1 MSSSPIATALPWVAS
16 LSSVQDAVARLL
28 ARRTHQHFI
37 GYLYVRKIA
46 GESGLEA
53 PVKPKWASLDEYL
66 RVEGGPHNRP
76 LLRPFWHGQRNAHQE
91 WMNENLAGSFAPSSI
106 RTSPTNPLSSV
117 VTIDPEG
124 NYTLR
129 NNHAENALQHLL
141 LGQPMSVVPLAL
153 FLYRNRGIWSTDSP
167 TIEILVQ
174 CFRDD
179 FGYSSADHDQE
190 FRTLYSLDPSW
201 SGDIF
206 EPLPLPVDRIDES
219 ERIPGHL
226 TERTIR
232 HLTAADLGLDLTTA
246 KTNVGSSVSDPAAI
260 AADELMPI
268 PKSDQL
274 YIRLL
279 GLLEHYGGVVF
290 VGPSG
295 TGKSYYARRIALALA
310 DGDPNRYR
318 FVQFHPSYQYEDFV
332 EGFRPNSAGTGFTLT
347 ESHFLQLCRAA
358 IDNDKQRHV
367 LVIDELS
374 RGDPGRVFGEALTY
388 LELSKRGMPFHL
400 ASGKELE
407 IPRNLLILATM
418 NDLDYGADQVDA
430 AFNRRFA
437 KIRMYPDAALVN
449 TFLENAGMSQVLR
462 QRVCRFFDEVN
473 ALSVTNPYASLG
485 HTYFVGISDIPSLQ
499 RLWDHQLEYNLSK
512 AFPFDT
518 DEFAAIRKKWNDVVD
533 PSPQSSSSASE
544 SENPDSPRI

>member
-1 MSSSPIATALPWVAS
+1 MPWVAS
-16 LSSVQDAVARLL
+16 LSTVQDAVAHLL

-37 GYLYVRKIA
+37 GYLYVRKLA
-46 GESGLEA
+46 RGNGVGT
-53 PVKPKWASLDEYL
+53 PVKPNWALLDEYL
-66 RVEGGPHNRP
+66 RVEGGPHNKP
-76 LLRPFWHGQRNAHQE
+76 LLRPFWPNQRNAQQE

-106 RTSPTNPLSSV
+106 RTSPTTPLSRV
-117 VTIDPEG
+117 VAIDPEG

-129 NNHAENALQHLL
+129 SNHVENALRYLL
-141 LGQPMSVVPLAL
+141 LDKPMSVVHLAL

-167 TIEILVQ
+167 TIEVLIE

-179 FGYSSADHDQE
+179 FGYSSPDRDQE
-190 FRTLYSLDPSW
+190 FRALYSLDPSW
-201 SGDIF
+201 TDDIF
-206 EPLPLPVDRIDES
+206 EPLPLPADRIDES
-219 ERIPGHL
+219 ERIPGLL
-226 TERTIR
+226 TERPVR
-232 HLTAADLGLDLTTA
+232 HLTAADLGLDPTTV
-246 KTNVGSSVSDPAAI
+246 TTDTDSSDSSPTAT
-260 AADELMPI
+260 AADDLRPI
-268 PKSDQL
+268 PKGDEL
-274 YIRLL
+274 YIRVLQL
-279 GLLEHYGGVVF
+279 SEHYGGIVF

-295 TGKSYYARRIALALA
+295 TGKSYYARRICLALT

-332 EGFRPNSAGTGFTLT
+332 EGFRPNSAGSGFTLT

-358 IDNDKQRHV
+358 IDNCKQRHV

-388 LELSKRGMPFHL
+388 LELSKRGLPFHL
-400 ASGKELE
+400 ASGKELVV
-407 IPRNLLILATM
+407 PNNLLILATM

-437 KIRMYPDAALVN
+437 KIRMYPDAALVS
-449 TFLENAGMSQVLR
+449 TFLEKAGMSQVLR
-462 QRVCRFFDEVN
+462 QRVCRFFEEVN

-485 HTYFVGISDIPSLQ
+485 HTYFVGISDIPSLE

-518 DEFAAIRKKWNDVVD
+518 DEFAVIRKKWNDVVS
-533 PSPQSSSSASE
+533 PSLQSAS
-544 SENPDSPRI
+544 SERE